1 MEELELADSHPLPE
15 SWAKLGARKGHS
27 RKCVV
32 FAPVLCH
39 GPQALSSEIL
49 TSLHVGQPRW
59 SVAGEAE
66 PAEGPMR
73 GGGLCHHRPRTHRHT
88 QAHAHAFPWECSP
101 ATSQPPART
110 TPTPTFSG
118 NLDGPG
124 TQELA
129 CDNWRPPTREKG
141 TTAGVLWTESEA
153 SADHSRSSASCPL
166 REPRGGAGSN

>member
-101 ATSQPPART
+101 ATSQPPRQDHPNTNFLRKPGWAGD
-110 TPTPTFSG
+110 SG
-118 NLDGPG
+118 IGMRQL
-124 TQELA
+124 
-129 CDNWRPPTREKG
+129 
-141 TTAGVLWTESEA
+141 EA
-153 SADHSRSSASCPL
+153 SNKGKRNHSWCFVDRV
-166 REPRGGAGSN
+166 